1 MGCAFS
7 QACKS
12 AQHLHKGN
20 RELITSKYP
29 LFFFPSLQGSVPQV
43 LGGEDSAGMGLNTGV
58 LEGFPSSPSAC

>member
-20 RELITSKYP
+20 RESITSKYP
-29 LFFFPSLQGSVPQV
+29 LFFFPACRARS
-43 LGGEDSAGMGLNTGV
+43 LGGWVGRALQAWG
-58 LEGFPSSPSAC
+58 